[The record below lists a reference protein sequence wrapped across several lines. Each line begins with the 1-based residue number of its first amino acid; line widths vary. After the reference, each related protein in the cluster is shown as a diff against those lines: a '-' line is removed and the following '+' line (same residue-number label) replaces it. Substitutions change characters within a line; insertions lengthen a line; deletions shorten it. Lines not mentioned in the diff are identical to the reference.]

1 MKNLRFALLSLVL
14 LILTQ
19 PLFAQS
25 KFGGEVIE
33 VRDGKTV
40 VIETVGGKITV
51 ALQYIEVPEPDQ
63 PLNKV
68 VADHLKKLVLGKVVE
83 FRAQRVST
91 ETIVGELTV
100 GGNDVSKQM
109 LRDGAAWHI
118 GRDRTGQDVAGW
130 TAYNSNETQARNEK
144 LGVWSVPGMKTAWQ
158 HRADKEEAA
167 RQAELAKMPK
177 EPVVVEINPVDKT
190 KTVMR
195 RQRPEDALQANA
207 DWKLWPEIE
216 KNKRDSNG
224 ILKEFDLAKKFG
236 SLETKG
242 AFLDLSGP
250 GGVKQRVETRSLYVF
265 QGTENSTGPGG
276 YVIGFLA
283 SSLSG
288 KFQKSNE
295 LTMFADGKKISLGKA
310 KIVTRKEGGGTHEL
324 LLYRV
329 DEDFMQNIAYADK
342 LEVKL
347 GVYSGSI
354 DGEARNSMRHLM
366 LARK

>member
-25 KFGGEVIE
+25 KFGGEVVE

-40 VIETVGGKITV
+40 VIETIGGKIVV
-51 ALQYIEVPEPDQ
+51 ALQYIEVPERDQ
-63 PLNKV
+63 PLNAV
-68 VADHLKKLVLGKVVE
+68 VAEHLKKLVLGKVVE

-100 GGNDVSKQM
+100 AGNDISKQM

-118 GRDRTGQDVAGW
+118 GRDRTGQDMAGW
-130 TAYNSNETQARNEK
+130 TAYNSNEAQAKNEK

-167 RQAELAKMPK
+167 RLAELAKMPK
-177 EPVVVEINPVDKT
+177 EPVVEINPVDKT
-190 KTVMR
+190 KTGMR
-195 RQRPEDALQANA
+195 RQRPEDVLRSNN
-207 DWKLWPEIE
+207 DWKFWPEID
-216 KNKRDSNG
+216 KSKRDPNG
-224 ILKEFDLAKKFG
+224 ILKEFDLAKKVG
-236 SLETKG
+236 SFETKG
-242 AFLDLSGP
+242 AFVVLFGP
-250 GGVKQRVETRSLYVF
+250 GGAVQRVETRSLYVY

-283 SSLSG
+283 TSLDG

-310 KIVTRKEGGGTHEL
+310 KIITKKESGGTHEL
-324 LLYRV
+324 MLYRV
-329 DEDFMQNIAYADK
+329 DEEFMQNIAYADK
-342 LEVKL
+342 LEVKI
-347 GVYSGSI
+347 GSFSGAI

>member
-40 VIETVGGKITV
+40 VIETVGGNITV
-51 ALQYIEVPEPDQ
+51 ALQYIEIPEPDQ

-68 VADHLKKLVLGKVVE
+68 VAEHLKKLVLGKVVE
-83 FRAQRVST
+83 FRAQRIST

-100 GGNDVSKQM
+100 AGKDVSQQM

-118 GRDRTGQDVAGW
+118 GRERTGQDMAGW
-130 TAYNSNETQARNEK
+130 AAYNSNETQAKNEK

-167 RQAELAKMPK
+167 RQAEIAKLPK
-177 EPVVVEINPVDKT
+177 EAVVVETSPVDKT
-190 KTVMR
+190 RTVMR
-195 RQRPEDALQANA
+195 RQKPEDVLRSNSE
-207 DWKLWPEIE
+207 LTFWPEIE
-216 KNKRDSNG
+216 KNKRDDNG

-236 SLETKG
+236 SYETKG
-242 AFLDLSGP
+242 AFLTLSGP
-250 GGVKQRVETRSLYVF
+250 GGETQRVETRSLYVY
-265 QGTENSTGPGG
+265 QGTENATGPGG

-283 SSLSG
+283 STFSG
-288 KFQKSNE
+288 KFQKSSE
-295 LTMFADGKKISLGKA
+295 LTFIADGKKISLGKG
-310 KIVTRKEGGGTHEL
+310 KILTRKEKGGTQEL

-329 DEDFMQNIAYADK
+329 DEEFMQNIAYADK
-342 LEVKL
+342 LEVRL
-347 GVYSGSI
+347 GAYSGSV